1 MKSRPLRVVIG
12 LLLALAIAGLV
23 GYVALSPL
31 PEPLAA
37 ILFTPTPT
45 ATSTATPTPTS
56 TPTPT
61 ATPTPTPEPLSVEMR
76 MEPMELSQGG
86 TVAIQI
92 QSNREV
98 TLTGTLGELPL
109 DFAEVEGSYWAL
121 AGFPCWA
128 AVGPSEIVVGASSPL
143 GEEVLVTGVVTVTY
157 GQFPTE
163 VIDIPTEREYLL
175 DPEIIREERERL
187 EAIYAQ
193 RSPGKLWDDVFG
205 YPVDNLIITSAY
217 GAIRQYDTGPGRHAG
232 VDLDGE
238 TGDAAYAA
246 ASGKI
251 ALSEALQVRG
261 NSVIIDHGLG
271 VYSVYCHLTDL
282 AVQAGDAVTRGQP
295 IGQLGSTGLSTGT
308 HLHWEVRVGGVAVD
322 PLEWTRRKILP

>member
-1 MKSRPLRVVIG
+1 MRNRPLRIAIV
-12 LLLALAIAGLV
+12 LLLAMAIVGLA

-37 ILFTPTPT
+37 VLFTPTPT

-61 ATPTPTPEPLSVEMR
+61 ATPTPTPEPLSVELR
-76 MEPMELSQGG
+76 VEPMELAQGG
-86 TVAIQI
+86 TLAIEV

-98 TLTGTLGELPL
+98 TLTGTLGELTL
-109 DFAEVEGSYWAL
+109 DFVELEGSYWAL
-121 AGFPCWA
+121 AGFASWA
-128 AVGPSEIVVGASSPL
+128 AVGPGQIVVGARSTL
-143 GEEVLVTGVVTVTY
+143 GEQVLVTDVVTVTY
-157 GQFPTE
+157 GQFPSE

-175 DPEIIREERERL
+175 DPEIVREERERL

-193 RSPGKLWDDVFG
+193 RSSSKLWDDVFG
-205 YPVDNLIITSAY
+205 YPVDKLTITSAY

-238 TGDAAYAA
+238 TGEPAYAA
-246 ASGKI
+246 ASGRV

-261 NSVIIDHGLG
+261 NTVIIDHGLG
-271 VYSVYCHLTDL
+271 IYSIYCHLSDL
-282 AVQAGDAVTRGQP
+282 VIQEGEAVSKGQV
-295 IGQLGSTGLSTGT
+295 IGHLGSTGLSTGT
-308 HLHWEVRVGGVAVD
+308 HLHWELRVGGVAVD
-322 PLEWTRRKILP
+322 PFEWTRRRILP